1 MRRFCKV
8 VFVDPRFGDARYLL
22 ALFLY
27 ATILVAGS
35 IPDARAEVGTFA
47 SGFTLHFGA
56 YASLAVLLF
65 SGSRGSVRDRA
76 IKSVLTIMAM
86 GALDEFVQSFFPYRT
101 AAFSDW
107 LVDFGAGLSATG
119 ILAFVWPAMDT
130 GSRSI

>member
-1 MRRFCKV
+1 MRRFFKV
-8 VFVDPRFGDARYLL
+8 VFVDPRLRDARYLL

-27 ATILVAGS
+27 ATILIAGS
-35 IPDARAEVGTFA
+35 IPDARAEVGEFA

-65 SGSRGSVRDRA
+65 SGSSGSVRDRA

-86 GALDEFVQSFFPYRT
+86 GALDEFVQSFFSYRT

-107 LVDFGAGLSATG
+107 LVDFGAGVCAAG
-119 ILAFVWPAMDT
+119 MLAFVWPVMDVE
-130 GSRSI
+130 SA